1 MNALRVSCAGRL
13 AFVVAA
19 MAALAGS
26 GLALAQQ
33 KGATAKELLGEWN
46 LVSIENEKGEK
57 SRSFGENPRGLFI
70 FGPNGRYALQIF
82 RPDLPKFASNN
93 RLTGTPEE
101 NMAVVQGTLAHFGT
115 YKVDEK
121 AGSFT
126 IKPEGSSYPNW
137 TGVEQPART
146 FEISGDN
153 LKIVNP
159 SPSTGSSV
167 SYLMFKR
174 IKSR

>member
-1 MNALRVSCAGRL
+1 MNALRVSGAARL
-13 AFVVAA
+13 AFVLAV
-19 MAALAGS
+19 MSALTGS
-26 GLALAQQ
+26 GVALAQQ
-33 KGATAKELLGEWN
+33 KSATAKALLGQWN
-46 LVSIENEKGEK
+46 LISIENEKGEK

-70 FGPNGRYALQIF
+70 FAPNGRYSLQIF
-82 RPDLPKFASNN
+82 RADLPKFASNN

-101 NMAVVQGTLAHFGT
+101 NKAVVQGTLAHFGT

-146 FEISGDN
+146 CEISGDN
-153 LKIVNP
+153 LKSVNP

-174 IKSR
+174 IK

>member
-1 MNALRVSCAGRL
+1 MNALCVSGASRL
-13 AFVVAA
+13 AFVLAA
-19 MAALAGS
+19 MFALTGS
-26 GLALAQQ
+26 GVALAQQ
-33 KGATAKELLGEWN
+33 KVATAKELLGQWS

-57 SRSFGENPRGLFI
+57 SRSFGENPSGLFI
-70 FGPNGRYALQIF
+70 FGPNRRYSLQIF

-101 NMAVVQGTLAHFGT
+101 NKAVVQGMLAHFGT
-115 YKVDEK
+115 YNVDEK

-137 TGVEQPART
+137 TGVEQPARA
-146 FEISGDN
+146 FEISGDT

-174 IKSR
+174 IK